1 MKTLRSLFL
10 LIMLSSLQLHAQK
23 SLSFAEFEK
32 ALQVEPKPSLIFLHT
47 DWCKY
52 CEAMKM
58 ESLKDERVLQLL
70 DEHFYCVSFNGE
82 SKENTVFMGQS
93 YKFKPTGKN
102 TGNHEL
108 ALELGT
114 IEAKLNYP
122 VLLVLNKEMEIIY
135 RRSSFHSSEEI
146 LTLLESV
153 LSEN

>member
-70 DEHFYCVSFNGE
+70 DEHFYFVSFNGE